1 MLQQIKKTTTTMNTD
16 PIEYISELEFMKRI
30 INGFPEITENDYKN
44 ALNYNKRNVIYIPE
58 RFQTQEMWNLY
69 AESTYFVI
77 SVIPKKFQT
86 PQMWNQILRDHYI
99 CMIRYRYR
107 QSTAEDDENEDVY
120 PSELIT
126 KKTFEIVRKFSIPEE
141 DQMWIIEYLSDLIW
155 KKRCAFCTIINQPGF
170 ERTTKLNLDVLK
182 LVASFI

>member
-1 MLQQIKKTTTTMNTD
+1 MLQQIKKTTTTMNTY
-16 PIEYISELEFMKRI
+16 PIEDISEREFMM
-30 INGFPEITENDYKN
+30 GLLMTPDDSITENDCKK
-44 ALNYNKRNVIYIPE
+44 ALIYSKDNVVYIHE

-69 AESTYFVI
+69 VKSKYFDI

-86 PQMWNQILRDHYI
+86 PEMWNEILGDHYI
-99 CMIRYRYR
+99 YMIPYRYR
-107 QSTAEDDENEDVY
+107 QCTDEDDEIEY